1 MLLDAFAPGQEEV
14 ALRWQVPLRFPMRR
28 RTSWPASAARCALAA
43 VFCATLVA
51 CAGRTGT
58 ADGAG
63 APLVRVQVL
72 AINDFHGHLEPPTG
86 SGGVV
91 GDTQV
96 GGAAY
101 LASQLARMR
110 ALNPNTVL
118 VSAGDLIGGSPLL
131 SSLFHDE
138 PTIEALDLMGLD
150 FNAVGNHEFDEGVG
164 ELLRMQAGGCHPTD
178 GCRDGDGFRGARF
191 GFLAANVRWRDS
203 GLTVFPAYGIRQFEG
218 VRIAFIG
225 LTLEG
230 TPATVSASG
239 VAGLEFDDE
248 AETVN
253 RLVPQLRG
261 QGIEAIVVVVH
272 QGGLPI
278 GAHDDCPGLVGPIV
292 NIVAQLDDAVD
303 LVISGHTHQ
312 AYNCT
317 LPNAAGRAL
326 PVTSAGYAGR
336 LVTEVELALDRSTG
350 DVVSVRARNHLV
362 TRDVAPDPRQDALIS
377 RYGEIAGP
385 LPNRTVGTLL
395 QDITRARTA
404 SGESALGNLIA
415 DAQLQATAAPEA
427 GGAVVALMNAGGIR
441 ADLRFRGDRA
451 GDGEGMLLYQEV
463 FAVHPFGNHL
473 VTMTLT
479 GEQIRALLEQQF
491 PGCGSQTRQN
501 ILQVSS
507 GLSYAWR
514 RSAAPCARVDPAS
527 LSLHG
532 VMLQPAASYRVTVN
546 SFLAEGGD
554 HFTVLKEGTDR
565 VGGSIDVDALERY
578 IRARSPLAP
587 GPSGRIATVP

>member
-1 MLLDAFAPGQEEV
+1 MNVAQAPV
-14 ALRWQVPLRFPMRR
+14 
-28 RTSWPASAARCALAA
+28 SAARCMLAA
-43 VFCATLVA
+43 MFCATVVA
-51 CAGRTGT
+51 CAGRTGIVG
-58 ADGAG
+58 GAG
-63 APLVRVQVL
+63 PPPPVRVQVL
-72 AINDFHGHLEPPTG
+72 AINDFHGNLEPPTG
-86 SGGVV
+86 LTGTV
-91 GDTQV
+91 GDV
-96 GGAAY
+96 PAGGAAY
-101 LASQLARMR
+101 LASQLARLR
-110 ALNPNTVL
+110 VLNPNTVL

-131 SSLFHDE
+131 SALFHDE
-138 PTIEALDLMGLD
+138 PTIEAFDLMGLD
-150 FNAVGNHEFDEGVG
+150 FNAVGNHEFDEGID
-164 ELLRMQAGGCHPTD
+164 ELLRMQQGGCHPLD
-178 GCRDGDGFRGARF
+178 GCRDGNGFGGARF

-203 GLTVFPAYGIRQFEG
+203 GSTVFPPYGIREFED

-253 RLVPQLRG
+253 RLVPRLRG

-272 QGGLPI
+272 EGGQPTGGL
-278 GAHDDCPGLVGPIV
+278 DDCPGLSGPIV
-292 NIVAQLDDAVD
+292 GIVAQLDDAVD

-326 PVTSAGYAGR
+326 PVTSAAFAGR
-336 LVTEVELALDRSTG
+336 LVTQVELALDRATG
-350 DVVSVRARNHLV
+350 DVASVHARNHVV
-362 TRDVAPDPRQDALIS
+362 TRDVAPDPQQDGLIA
-377 RYGEIAGP
+377 RYGKIAAP
-385 LPNRTVGTLL
+385 LANRPVGTLL
-395 QDITRARTA
+395 QDITRARTE

-415 DAQLQATAAPEA
+415 DAQLLATAAPEA
-427 GGAVVALMNAGGIR
+427 GGAVIAFMNAGGIR
-441 ADLRFRGDRA
+441 ADLRFRGGPD
-451 GDGEGMLLYQEV
+451 GDSEGTLLYQEV

-473 VTMTLT
+473 VTLTLT

-514 RSAAPCARVDPAS
+514 RSPAPCARVDPSS
-527 LSLHG
+527 LRLDG
-532 VMLQPAASYRVTVN
+532 VVLQPAASYRVTVN

-565 VGGSIDVDALERY
+565 VGGPIDVDALERY
-578 IRARSPLAP
+578 IRVHSPLAP